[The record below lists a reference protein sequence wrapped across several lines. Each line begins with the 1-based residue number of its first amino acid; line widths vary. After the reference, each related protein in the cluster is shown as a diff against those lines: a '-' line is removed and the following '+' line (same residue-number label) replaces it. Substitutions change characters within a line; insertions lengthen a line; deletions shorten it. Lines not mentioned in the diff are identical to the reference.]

1 MQISLISKTYSSRG
15 DFMLLRQIKYF
26 ITVVECNSFTEAAE
40 QCYISQSAISQQ
52 IRALEDD
59 IGVKLIKREN
69 RKFYLTDAGE
79 YFYHYSKELLNRAEE
94 IKRETYNIGKNN
106 KLQLKIGYLNC
117 YGGVELQK
125 AIAAFYEKFPEVV
138 IHIVNG
144 SHEDLYYFL
153 RDSKADIILS
163 DQRRA
168 FSDEYVNL
176 HLVYG
181 KCYVKVANNNI
192 LAKKE
197 IVTLSDLKRIP
208 CILVTSKEQQE
219 NEQDFYQNT
228 LGFNTKFLF
237 ARTLEEARLMT
248 IANRGF
254 MPVELIKE
262 KQEKNGLLCRIPL
275 YRGEKQIQRNYCAFW
290 RKDNTNFY
298 IEEFARILKNLF
310 QNK

>member
-1 MQISLISKTYSSRG
+1 MGLIARFVSIPESLCFSY
-15 DFMLLRQIKYF
+15 
-26 ITVVECNSFTEAAE
+26 
-40 QCYISQSAISQQ
+40 
-52 IRALEDD
+52 
-59 IGVKLIKREN
+59 
-69 RKFYLTDAGE
+69 GE
-79 YFYHYSKELLNRAEE
+79 Y
-94 IKRETYNIGKNN
+94 
-106 KLQLKIGYLNC
+106 
-117 YGGVELQK
+117 
-125 AIAAFYEKFPEVV
+125 
-138 IHIVNG
+138 
-144 SHEDLYYFL
+144 
-153 RDSKADIILS
+153 
-163 DQRRA
+163 
-168 FSDEYVNL
+168 
-176 HLVYG
+176 
-181 KCYVKVANNNI
+181 VK
-192 LAKKE
+192 
-197 IVTLSDLKRIP
+197 
-208 CILVTSKEQQE
+208 SKEQQE